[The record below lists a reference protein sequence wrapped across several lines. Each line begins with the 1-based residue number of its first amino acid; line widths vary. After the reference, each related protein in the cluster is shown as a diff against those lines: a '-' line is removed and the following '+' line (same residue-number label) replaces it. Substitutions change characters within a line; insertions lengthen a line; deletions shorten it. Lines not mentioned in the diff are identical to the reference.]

1 MGAEIWQIILLSHF
15 LNPHRN
21 LVGFMTKFGSGHRWK
36 EKGERDRIAGREII
50 FCEAFLSRDRSIL
63 AEYHSEES

>member
-1 MGAEIWQIILLSHF
+1 
-15 LNPHRN
+15 
-21 LVGFMTKFGSGHRWK
+21 MTKFDSGHRWK

-50 FCEAFLSRDRSIL
+50 FCEAFLSRGRSIL